1 MLSKIRVTLWKSA
14 RVAGN
19 PQRRIRKAYSEGVF
33 KRCVHSILMLLLMF
47 WPGLISCNRVDW
59 FCSGWLGRLGSKGLA
74 WHVRGSSQPGMRAR
88 ARGRG
93 ADLWRT
99 ARSHMRLMDVIVMG
113 FRWVCSKKSISI
125 KRKSFENHCEHWL
138 SKLLTCA
145 PRGIRTHNPR
155 LKRTLL

>member
-47 WPGLISCNRVDW
+47 WPGLIRCNRVDW

-113 FRWVCSKKSISI
+113 FRWVCPKKSISI
-125 KRKSFENHCEHWL
+125 KRKALKTIANIGFQSF
-138 SKLLTCA
+138 
-145 PRGIRTHNPR
+145 
-155 LKRTLL
+155 

>member
-1 MLSKIRVTLWKSA
+1 MLSKIRMTLWKSA

-33 KRCVHSILMLLLMF
+33 GRCVHSILMLLLMF
-47 WPGLISCNRVDW
+47 WPGLIRCNRVDW

-74 WHVRGSSQPGMRAR
+74 WHVRGQASRGCAPGHAVGAR
-88 ARGRG
+88 IYGVP
-93 ADLWRT
+93 
-99 ARSHMRLMDVIVMG
+99 RSHMRLMDVIVMG
-113 FRWVCSKKSISI
+113 FRWVCPKKSISI